1 MKSPGDNKQ
10 KQPINWQY
18 LFAPASVAVIGASN
32 TPGSWGYGIMNH
44 LLTSKKR
51 KLYPVNPNAAEI
63 LGIKAYASVTG
74 IPAAVE
80 LAVIVVSAKRV
91 LKIIEECL
99 QKGVKAA
106 VVVSGGFAE
115 TGEEGKKLEDEVAKI
130 ARQGGIR
137 FIGPNTMGHADTY
150 SQLST
155 LAWTWET
162 PPGPVALI
170 SQSGNYGHR
179 IIHRGMISGIGFSKF
194 VCTGNEADL
203 HLEDYFEYMA
213 QDKNTRIITAYIEGL
228 REGRRFFQIARE
240 TTASKPVIVIK
251 GGATRSSARAVK
263 SHTATL
269 AGSDEI
275 YTAAFRQAGVLRV
288 DDDDELCELVTALLY
303 QPLPRGNRI
312 GILTIGGGLGVMAA
326 EACEKEG
333 LELAPLAS
341 STMEKLND
349 YLPPRWSHGNPVDMA
364 GISMA
369 ENPVIF
375 PSLWALME
383 DEGVDAVLLQAPVG
397 ANTNRLATMFDSR
410 QIKAVREAE
419 ENSLSALGKR
429 VKQLGKP
436 VFMVKPAV
444 EFATDPE
451 VASLFSREGIPVYPS
466 PRRAARVLNHL
477 TWYRRYLSP
486 PAR

>member
-1 MKSPGDNKQ
+1 MR
-10 KQPINWQY
+10 
-18 LFAPASVAVIGASN
+18 
-32 TPGSWGYGIMNH
+32 H
-44 LLTSKKR
+44 LLTSTKR
-51 KLYPVNPNAAEI
+51 KIYPVNPNASEV
-63 LGIKAYASVTG
+63 LGIKAYDSVLDIAG
-74 IPAAVE
+74 SVE
-80 LAVIVVSAKRV
+80 LAVIVVSASRV
-91 LKIIEECL
+91 PKIIRECV

-115 TGEEGKKLEDEVAKI
+115 TGEQGSKLEAEVVQI
-130 ARQGGIR
+130 ARQGGMR
-137 FIGPNTMGHADTY
+137 FIGPNTMGHADTS

-194 VCTGNEADL
+194 VSTGNEADL
-203 HLEDYFEYMA
+203 HLEDYLEYLA
-213 QDKNTRIITAYIEGL
+213 KDEDTRIITAYIEGL
-228 REGRRFFQIARE
+228 REGRRFFQIAKE

-251 GGATRSSARAVK
+251 GGATKGSAKAAR

-269 AGSDEI
+269 AGSDVI
-275 YTAAFRQAGVLRV
+275 YAAAFRQAGVIRV
-288 DDDDELCELVTALLY
+288 DDDDELCDVVTAMLY
-303 QPLPRGNRI
+303 QPLPRGKRI

-326 EACEKEG
+326 EACEKEE
-333 LELAPLAS
+333 LEIAPLAP
-341 STMEKLND
+341 STLEKLD
-349 YLPPRWSHGNPVDMA
+349 ACLPPRWSHANPVDMA

-383 DEGVDAVLLQAPVG
+383 DENVDAVLLQAPVG
-397 ANTNRLATMFDSR
+397 ISTNRLSTMFDSGE
-410 QIKAVREAE
+410 IKAYRQAE
-419 ENSLSALGKR
+419 ESNLSTLSQR
-429 VKQLGKP
+429 VRQKEKP

-451 VASLFSREGIPVYPS
+451 VSSLFSREGIPVYPS
-466 PRRAARVLNHL
+466 PRRAAKVLNHL
-477 TWYRRYLSP
+477 AWYRRYLDSIG
-486 PAR
+486 R